1 MAEERLI
8 DDDKDRKYKIIINE
22 NGEEELVIIPSEE
35 EAEVPAFDL
44 YGYDEEENLTA
55 EQAAEREYVKAEEEK
70 LRAERTAE
78 LMQTARERLAEEQFE
93 EARYALYQAEDLSG
107 GNGEVYYLKLR
118 ILSRNLQSFVDLEKC
133 ALAADGVKEQSTEE
147 QKKELLSLSGKL
159 EEKINSTKQKAERLS
174 AENEQG
180 KAERRGTFLKLR
192 TKWLA
197 NLLLFFVPLVVF
209 LVLTAV
215 FGFKIFT
222 GQNGAYTVATIIFSV
237 LAAISL
243 VGTIISANRFWD
255 AARNVKLNEKDTST
269 KLGREYLETQREYG
283 LLTRI
288 YSSFSQ

>member
-22 NGEEELVIIPSEE
+22 KGEEELVIVPSAEEE
-35 EAEVPAFDL
+35 EAPAFDL

-55 EQAAEREYVKAEEEK
+55 EQAAERDYVKAEEAR

-78 LMQTARERLAEEQFE
+78 LMEAAREKLAAEEFE

-133 ALAADGVKEQSTEE
+133 ALAADGVKEQSDEE
-147 QKKELLSLSGKL
+147 QKKVLLSLSETLKD
-159 EEKINSTKQKAERLS
+159 KINSTKEKAEKLS
-174 AENEQG
+174 AENERG
-180 KAERRGTFLKLR
+180 KDERRDTFLKLR
-192 TKWLA
+192 TKWLV
-197 NLLLFFVPLVVF
+197 NLLLFLVPFIVF

-215 FGFKIFT
+215 YGFRIYSE
-222 GQNGAYTVATIIFSV
+222 QNSAILVATIIFSV
-237 LAAISL
+237 LAAVGL
-243 VGTIISANRFWD
+243 FGTIISANRFWD

-269 KLGREYLETQREYG
+269 KLGREYLETQREYE

-288 YSSFSQ
+288 YSSFSE

>member
-222 GQNGAYTVATIIFSV
+222 
-237 LAAISL
+237 
-243 VGTIISANRFWD
+243 
-255 AARNVKLNEKDTST
+255 
-269 KLGREYLETQREYG
+269 
-283 LLTRI
+283 
-288 YSSFSQ
+288 